1 MREVSDQDLKD
12 PIAGPNHASEITRLL
27 HPEVRYEVTDNCNAT
42 CIMCPRDK
50 HEHGREHGIMDQ
62 RKYEKSIDEIAAL
75 GAQKTLEQAMEKGF
89 ADRDTA
95 ALMLIREKELGIKV
109 RPGDGKPGA

>member
-1 MREVSDQDLKD
+1 LRTAASSRSRRARSRSLRELENE
-12 PIAGPNHASEITRLL
+12 PEITRLL

-62 RKYEKSIDEIAAL
+62 AKYQKSIDEVVQL
-75 GAQKTLEQAMEKGF
+75 GA
-89 ADRDTA
+89 R
-95 ALMLIREKELGIKV
+95 RSC
-109 RPGDGKPGA
+109 